1 MTTKRQRFREV
12 SLFVSML
19 LFPITFYY
27 LSPYLIVLG
36 ASEGIVSGSFILFSL
51 LFLSSFFVG
60 RLWCAWLCP
69 GAEVQELC
77 HRVRKKG
84 AKGGKLDL
92 IKLGPWTV
100 WMVVIIALFIRSGG
114 ISSVQPLYQ
123 TWHGISILAA
133 GAVFVLAGVL
143 LLISGLSLAFGR
155 RGFCHYGCWM
165 APFMIVGGKLRD
177 LMRFPHLRLRADK
190 EKCIHCKACSRNCP
204 MSLDVEGM
212 VSSGNMGN
220 SECIN
225 CGTCIDVCPKG
236 VIRYVFGRP

>member
-1 MTTKRQRFREV
+1 MTSKRQRFREV

-51 LFLSSFFVG
+51 LFFSSFIVG
-60 RLWCAWLCP
+60 RLWCAWICP

-77 HRVRKKG
+77 YRVRKKG

-92 IKLGPWTV
+92 IKLGPWAV
-100 WMVVIIALFIRSGG
+100 WVVVIILLFIRSGG
-114 ISSVQPLYQ
+114 ISSVDPLYQ
-123 TWHGISILAA
+123 TWYGISILAS
-133 GAVFVLAGVL
+133 GAVFVLVMVL

-155 RGFCHYGCWM
+155 RGFCHYGCCM

-177 LMRFPHLRLRADK
+177 LMRVPHLRLRADRS
-190 EKCIHCKACSRNCP
+190 KCIRCRACSRNCP

-212 VSSGNMGN
+212 VTKGNMN
-220 SECIN
+220 DSECIN

-236 VIRYVFGRP
+236 VIRYGFGAR